1 MDDLIKALEILRRY
15 GNPHNPTHC
24 EHDELTVCINP
35 IGVHEEDKEELDRLG
50 FLQMKKRN
58 VSNLSGLALANKKEV
73 IMEKVAI
80 REKWKIE

>member
-50 FLQMKKRN
+50 FFADEEEECFKSFRFG
-58 VSNLSGLALANKKEV
+58 SC
-73 IMEKVAI
+73 
-80 REKWKIE
+80 